1 MEQVRIAK
9 SVFQQAEAFD
19 DARPTPTAMLRGK
32 YIDLQYVA
40 RLCAFNPDGAGER
53 MDAGSVDA
61 EILCSRHARVNL
73 PPAGIDTRYL
83 DFIAGDNSQPR
94 FNGAIPDGMRR
105 LGLESMEI
113 RH

>member
-32 YIDLQYVA
+32 YIHLQYVA
-40 RLCAFNPDGAGER
+40 RLCAFNPGGSGER
-53 MDAGSVDA
+53 MNASSVDA
-61 EILCSRHARVNL
+61 EILCCRHARGHL
-73 PPAGIDTRYL
+73 PPAGIDAGNL
-83 DFIAGDNSQPR
+83 DFISGDNSQPR

-105 LGLESMEI
+105 L
-113 RH
+113 